1 MPLRAAISPAT
12 GEAMRETR
20 LLTRS
25 PKALWVL
32 RAALGGVVG
41 VFLAAAL
48 GCYHDKFQVKVNHP
62 EEFVLP
68 PHEPRFDKPPEAEFR
83 IVPKT
88 PKEQKPKAMMPAGG
102 IGP

>member
-1 MPLRAAISPAT
+1 M
-12 GEAMRETR
+12 GETR

-25 PKALWVL
+25 QMAVWVL
-32 RAALGGVVG
+32 RAALGGVVSG
-41 VFLAAAL
+41 CLAAVL

-62 EEFVLP
+62 EEYVLP

-83 IVPKT
+83 MVPKK